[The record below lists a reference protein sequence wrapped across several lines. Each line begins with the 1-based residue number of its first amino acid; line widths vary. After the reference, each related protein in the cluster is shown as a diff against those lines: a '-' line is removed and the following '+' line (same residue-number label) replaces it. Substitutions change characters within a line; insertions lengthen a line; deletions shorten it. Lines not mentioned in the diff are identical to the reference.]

1 MIHIVLREDFRNT
14 VQGFLRHSTK
24 GFDCVR
30 ILSYERMF
38 ARGRAPMGHY
48 IFTDFD
54 RLDPAAIEVLARL
67 SDDLRARAPQVR
79 LLNDPRKVLE
89 RVPLLA
95 RLRREGLNRFD
106 VTRLDAGERPDAFP
120 VFVRSEDGCGGPETG
135 LLRNLPELE
144 TALEELHRAGRGL
157 KRRIAVGFCA
167 QRDSR
172 GLYRKFGAMNIGGR
186 IIPQH
191 MHCSEHWDV
200 KWASNFHDAGT
211 AREEIEYIRTNPHRD
226 ALARIF
232 RIAGIDYGRI
242 DYGLVD
248 GTVQTY
254 EINTNPRLPR
264 YGLNGNERTEQ
275 RRILIRPA
283 MEGALRA
290 IDTPLPS
297 GPDVPLHS
305 PEYTSVN
312 RDLHRHPALHRMLRR
327 LYHAM
332 R

>member
-14 VQGFLRHSTK
+14 VQGFLRHSTR

-30 ILSYERMF
+30 ILSYERLF
-38 ARGRAPMGHY
+38 ARGRTPVGHY

-79 LLNDPRKVLE
+79 ILNDPRKVLE

-95 RLRREGLNRFD
+95 RLRREDLNRFD

-135 LLRNLPELE
+135 LLRNLSELE
-144 TALEELHRAGRGL
+144 AALEELHLEGRGL

-167 QRDSR
+167 QRDDR
-172 GLYRKFGAMNIGGR
+172 GLYRKYGAMNIDGH

-200 KWASNFHDAGT
+200 KWANNFHDAGT

-283 MEGALRA
+283 MEEALRA
-290 IDTPLPS
+290 IDKPLPS

-312 RDLHRHPALHRMLRR
+312 SDLHRHPALHRMLRR